1 MLTASVI
8 VSLLGLVIS
17 QGPPSSSASHGL
29 ELYKEINYPWD
40 RLEGPRS
47 IKGGEACPVTQ
58 YTWDFYFKYLIENGV
73 RSFLLGGYAM
83 VQSMIL
89 PRYYPPWDKAGLKAL
104 KEQVE
109 AKGGKILAD
118 LGMYKDRT
126 FDKRAF
132 LESVTKF
139 IKDYPVDGFRLGL
152 SPAYSDRGQSL
163 REVLEA
169 IKEQNLHCSLWFSGT
184 AWQIVKDH
192 RLGTIADT
200 YFFLLLPVKDEDKP
214 VFNTDNFA
222 EEAIK
227 EITLAGVRPNQLA
240 LTIPVAAAISSL
252 DTKIGYSRAI
262 FDFKGDPTG
271 EGSFMLTPSTTL
283 YFFSQT
289 RAIDKIELA
298 RKHGLHG
305 IALQASDNERA
316 DLHPWDPRSLLYA
329 LAMNIIGSPQTF

>member
-1 MLTASVI
+1 MLTASFI

-29 ELYKEINYPWD
+29 ELYKEISYPWD
-40 RLEGPRS
+40 RLEEPRS

-89 PRYYPPWDKAGLKAL
+89 PRYYPPWDKAGFKAL

-118 LGMYKDRT
+118 LGMYEDRT

-139 IKDYPVDGFRLGL
+139 IKVYPVDGFRLGL
-152 SPAYSDRGQSL
+152 NPAYPDRAESL

-169 IKEQNLHCSLWFSGT
+169 IKEQNLHCSLW
-184 AWQIVKDH
+184 
-192 RLGTIADT
+192 
-200 YFFLLLPVKDEDKP
+200 
-214 VFNTDNFA
+214 
-222 EEAIK
+222 
-227 EITLAGVRPNQLA
+227 
-240 LTIPVAAAISSL
+240 
-252 DTKIGYSRAI
+252 
-262 FDFKGDPTG
+262 
-271 EGSFMLTPSTTL
+271 
-283 YFFSQT
+283 
-289 RAIDKIELA
+289 
-298 RKHGLHG
+298 
-305 IALQASDNERA
+305 
-316 DLHPWDPRSLLYA
+316 
-329 LAMNIIGSPQTF
+329 

>member
-1 MLTASVI
+1 
-8 VSLLGLVIS
+8 
-17 QGPPSSSASHGL
+17 GPPSSSASHGL
-29 ELYKEINYPWD
+29 ELYKEISYPWD
-40 RLEGPRS
+40 RLEEPRS

-89 PRYYPPWDKAGLKAL
+89 PRYYPPWDKAGFKAL

-118 LGMYKDRT
+118 LGMYEDRT

-139 IKDYPVDGFRLGL
+139 IKVYPVDGFRLGL
-152 SPAYSDRGQSL
+152 NPAYPDRAESL

-169 IKEQNLHCSLWFSGT
+169 IKEQNLHCSLWFS
-184 AWQIVKDH
+184 VS
-192 RLGTIADT
+192 DT

-262 FDFKGDPTG
+262 FDYKGDPTG
-271 EGSFMLTPSTTL
+271 EGSVMLTPSTTL

-289 RAIDKIELA
+289 RAIDKIGLA

-305 IALQASDNERA
+305 IALQASDDKRA